1 MLDLRRHVV
10 LLRKDD
16 QALRIDETDV
26 AEFLARNG
34 TLARVGSNRL
44 SMPQTVHSAGRGHQL
59 TDRGFG
65 FFPDFVDDVVDADGL

>member
-1 MLDLRRHVV
+1 MLDLRHVV

-26 AEFLARNG
+26 AGFLARNG

-44 SMPQTVHSAGRGHQL
+44 RMPQTVHSAGRGQS
-59 TDRGFG
+59 RFPFFFG
-65 FFPDFVDDVVDADGL
+65 DYFRIGGYSAGIV